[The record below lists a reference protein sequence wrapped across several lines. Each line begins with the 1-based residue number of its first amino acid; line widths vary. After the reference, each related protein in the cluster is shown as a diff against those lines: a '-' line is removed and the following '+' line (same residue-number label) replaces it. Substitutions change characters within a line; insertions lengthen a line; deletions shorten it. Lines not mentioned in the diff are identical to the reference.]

1 MFASVCGGEGRIE
14 RCALV
19 AGLVTVVE
27 GGTGREEGHP
37 SNSDVH
43 LSASTLCLQDQ
54 GSGALAKIVGEVA
67 NIPVVCGALGT
78 QLLLIGA
85 MASGDHSCG
94 SKDLAR
100 P

>member
-1 MFASVCGGEGRIE
+1 MMKLQEIFQSLQQIMSRLIKD
-14 RCALV
+14 LY
-19 AGLVTVVE
+19 
-27 GGTGREEGHP
+27 
-37 SNSDVH
+37 

-67 NIPVVCGALGT
+67 NVPVVCGVLGT

-100 P
+100 T

>member
-54 GSGALAKIVGEVA
+54 GGGALAKIVGEVA

-94 SKDLAR
+94 SRDLAR